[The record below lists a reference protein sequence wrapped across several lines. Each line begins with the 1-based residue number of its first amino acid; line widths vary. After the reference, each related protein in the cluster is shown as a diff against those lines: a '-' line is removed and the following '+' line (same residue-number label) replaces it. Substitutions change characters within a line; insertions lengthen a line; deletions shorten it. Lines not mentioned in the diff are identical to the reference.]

1 MKCPICQK
9 EIAENTL
16 FCVNYGKKI
25 PRCPSCG
32 EVIRRKKFC
41 IKDGIELPKEILQM
55 HFAGILIIMQYMII
69 VKLGKK
75 QSSIVNFWEDIW

>member
-1 MKCPICQK
+1 MSDMPKG
-9 EIAENTL
+9 N
-16 FCVNYGKKI
+16 
-25 PRCPSCG
+25 
-32 EVIRRKKFC
+32 RRKYVILCELREENPPLSVLWGRSFVEKNFC

-75 QSSIVNFWEDIW
+75 QSSIVNFGEDIW